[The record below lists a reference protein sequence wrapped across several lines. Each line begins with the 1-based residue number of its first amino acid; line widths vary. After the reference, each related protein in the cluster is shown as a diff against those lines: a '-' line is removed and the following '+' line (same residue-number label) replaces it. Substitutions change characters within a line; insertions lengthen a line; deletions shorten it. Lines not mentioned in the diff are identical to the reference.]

1 MMRLNQRRF
10 QLANDFRNCFRYILA
25 MVKDNINLTVE
36 ITISNKVVVSWVTQG
51 ESLEGEAGAE
61 VGEEVVPG
69 SIIGVDIGI
78 TADKMWSIRV
88 LGADLIN
95 MGFKISQSCDEK
107 VFTASSWEIDDSVYR
122 GD

>member
-1 MMRLNQRRF
+1 MMGLNQRRF

-36 ITISNKVVVSWVTQG
+36 ITISNKVVVSGVTQG
-51 ESLEGEAGAE
+51 ESLKGEAGAE

-95 MGFKISQSCDEK
+95 MGFKINQSCDEK

>member
-1 MMRLNQRRF
+1 MLE
-10 QLANDFRNCFRYILA
+10 
-25 MVKDNINLTVE
+25 DNINLTVKV
-36 ITISNKVVVSWVTQG
+36 TISNKVVVSWVTQG
-51 ESLEGEAGAE
+51 ESLKGEAGAE

-69 SIIGVDIGI
+69 SIVGVDIGI

-95 MGFKISQSCDEK
+95 MGFKINQSCDEM
-107 VFTASSWEIDDSVYR
+107 VFTASSWEIEDSMNR

>member
-10 QLANDFRNCFRYILA
+10 QLANDLRNCFRYVLA

-61 VGEEVVPG
+61 VGEEVIPG

-95 MGFKISQSCDEK
+95 MGFKINQSCDEK
-107 VFTASSWEIDDSVYR
+107 VFTASSWEIDDSVNR

>member
-36 ITISNKVVVSWVTQG
+36 ITISNKVVVSGVTQG
-51 ESLEGEAGAE
+51 ESLKGEAGAE

-69 SIIGVDIGI
+69 SIVGVDIGI

-95 MGFKISQSCDEK
+95 MGFKINQSCDEK
-107 VFTASSWEIDDSVYR
+107 VFTASSWEIDDSVNR

>member
-10 QLANDFRNCFRYILA
+10 QLANDFRNCFRYVLA

-69 SIIGVDIGI
+69 SIVGVDIGI

-95 MGFKISQSCDEK
+95 MGFKIKQSCDEK